1 MFSTKILEPLFL
13 KAEASAQAQ
22 LAITLLYILFAN
34 ILTWY
39 YLETYIEDTLDKW
52 GRKIMS

>member
-1 MFSTKILEPLFL
+1 MFSTKILEPLYL

-34 ILTWY
+34 IFDMVLLGNLHRGY
-39 YLETYIEDTLDKW
+39 P
-52 GRKIMS
+52 

>member
-1 MFSTKILEPLFL
+1 MFSTKILEPLYL